1 MSELTTYEDI
11 QKKLNRA
18 REDCYQSEDD
28 IRRIDTKQA
37 VYDDTF
43 HQINRL
49 FQETGE
55 TWQAGEMSIMHH
67 DVSQDIYYQQKR
79 FEMEKEQE
87 KEQLQQK
94 RRTLLEQEDEL
105 NNQLREAY
113 RKEST

>member
-1 MSELTTYEDI
+1 
-11 QKKLNRA
+11 
-18 REDCYQSEDD
+18 
-28 IRRIDTKQA
+28 
-37 VYDDTF
+37 
-43 HQINRL
+43 
-49 FQETGE
+49 
-55 TWQAGEMSIMHH
+55 MHH

-113 RKEST
+113 RKESI